1 MNLRQHINIGSLIL
15 IFSLLSVY
23 PQHKVYSNDAPKKK
37 DVFTVVIDAGHGGH
51 DSGAIGNNV
60 KEKDINLGVAK
71 KLAAKIKKQ
80 LKDVKVVMTR
90 DNDTFVTLQ
99 NRAKVANENKGNLF
113 ISIHTNSLDKS
124 NPNRKKSIRSIRICS
139 WTS

>member
-1 MNLRQHINIGSLIL
+1 MFILNIKCI
-15 IFSLLSVY
+15 
-23 PQHKVYSNDAPKKK
+23 QTMRPKKK

-99 NRAKVANENKGNLF
+99 NRAKIANENKGNLLYRF
-113 ISIHTNSLDKS
+113 IQI
-124 NPNRKKSIRSIRICS
+124 P
-139 WTS
+139 